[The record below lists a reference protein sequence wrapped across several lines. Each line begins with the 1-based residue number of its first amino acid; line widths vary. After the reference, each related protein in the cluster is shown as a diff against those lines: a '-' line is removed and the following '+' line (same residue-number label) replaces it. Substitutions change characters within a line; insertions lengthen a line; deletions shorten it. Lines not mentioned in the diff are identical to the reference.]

1 MAGSP
6 AKVLASLRHRK
17 VSQARDM
24 KATSHFLAPSPAQR
38 TPWFTKKPKK
48 GDENEIMRLTA
59 RMTLEKGDES
69 EQTLVKSCSGADA
82 VMVVMVVKKEL
93 VLF

>member
-48 GDENEIMRLTA
+48 GDEIMRLTA

-69 EQTLVKSCSGADA
+69 DQTLVKSCSGADA